1 MIKLVPIERVNNISR
16 EEFRDKYL
24 IPQKPVVITDLIDDW
39 PAKQKWSL
47 EFFKEEY
54 GKLMVP
60 VYSAASSNAG
70 KNYLSPVK
78 KIPLREYI
86 EAIQAGPTDLR
97 LFLFNIF
104 KHAPKL
110 SEDYKPHT
118 IMDGFYREFPFTFFG
133 GAGAKVALHYD
144 IDLSNVFLSQFD
156 GRKRVVL
163 FAPEYS
169 THLYQQPFTVASYV
183 DVDNP
188 DYEKFPALK
197 YVQGYETIIER
208 GDTIFIPSGYWHY
221 ITYLDAG
228 FSMNQRS
235 NDSLALKLRG
245 AVNIATHY
253 VVDKGMNRLAGGKW
267 AGLKQDLA
275 NKKAKKLVKVT

>member
-1 MIKLVPIERVNNISR
+1 MIKLVPNKRVSNISR

-47 EFFKEEY
+47 KFFKEEY

-133 GAGAKVALHYD
+133 GAGA
-144 IDLSNVFLSQFD
+144 
-156 GRKRVVL
+156 
-163 FAPEYS
+163 
-169 THLYQQPFTVASYV
+169 
-183 DVDNP
+183 
-188 DYEKFPALK
+188 
-197 YVQGYETIIER
+197 
-208 GDTIFIPSGYWHY
+208 
-221 ITYLDAG
+221 
-228 FSMNQRS
+228 
-235 NDSLALKLRG
+235 
-245 AVNIATHY
+245 
-253 VVDKGMNRLAGGKW
+253 
-267 AGLKQDLA
+267 
-275 NKKAKKLVKVT
+275 